1 MLNAVW
7 RHWATDTRQPRCGR
21 FSIREKNGFE
31 KRDSMS
37 LTESDRIS
45 RNRLRLFV
53 LACGVVVAL
62 SPLFG
67 QAQDGVAPPTAPA
80 PTATDADP
88 AMPSLWNLAVK
99 GGLFMI
105 PIGLASIVVVAFT
118 LERIIGLR
126 HSKIMPPELLVELR
140 GLNTTN
146 GIDPREAFGICQKH
160 PSPLANALRAS
171 VLKVGRPHAE
181 LEKATED
188 AVAREAADMSRNF
201 RPINVVAT
209 IAPLLGL
216 IGTVQGMIQAFMV
229 LSSLSVTG
237 TEKAQKLAHGI
248 YTALVTTFAGLIVAV
263 VAVMLANYLE
273 GRVDRILRAMEDLF
287 LDLIPQFERFEGKFR
302 VSRTQ
307 DNESGES
314 GILLKGTARKAPVRS
329 ESANQSVLDDAAGE
343 TSRPRSLWGVMG
355 EAENPVSETSAG

>member
-1 MLNAVW
+1 M
-7 RHWATDTRQPRCGR
+7 T
-21 FSIREKNGFE
+21 
-31 KRDSMS
+31 
-37 LTESDRIS
+37 LTESS
-45 RNRLRLFV
+45 KSPPNRLRLFV
-53 LACGVVVAL
+53 LACGLVIAL
-62 SPLFG
+62 GPLFG
-67 QAQDGVAPPTAPA
+67 HAQDATAPPSAPDTTAV
-80 PTATDADP
+80 DSEP

-126 HSKIMPPELLVELR
+126 MRKIMPPELLLDLREL
-140 GLNTTN
+140 NSTN
-146 GIDPREAFGICQKH
+146 GIDPREAFAICQKH
-160 PSPLANALRAS
+160 PSPLANALRSS

-181 LEKATED
+181 LEKAAED

-237 TEKAQKLAHGI
+237 TEKAQRLAHGI

-263 VAVMLANYLE
+263 VAVMLANFLE

-287 LDLIPQFERFEGKFR
+287 LDLIPQSPELRMTSPVSPAFCSKERLAKPRSGQR
-302 VSRTQ
+302 VQTNPYWMMQPTRRAGLAAC
-307 DNESGES
+307 GES
-314 GILLKGTARKAPVRS
+314 W
-329 ESANQSVLDDAAGE
+329 ANQI
-343 TSRPRSLWGVMG
+343 TRSTKLPPGKQQ
-355 EAENPVSETSAG
+355 S

>member
-1 MLNAVW
+1 M
-7 RHWATDTRQPRCGR
+7 T
-21 FSIREKNGFE
+21 
-31 KRDSMS
+31 
-37 LTESDRIS
+37 LTESS
-45 RNRLRLFV
+45 KSPPNRLRLFV
-53 LACGVVVAL
+53 LACGLVIAL
-62 SPLFG
+62 GPLFG
-67 QAQDGVAPPTAPA
+67 HAQD
-80 PTATDADP
+80 ATDPPSAPDTTAVDSEP

-126 HSKIMPPELLVELR
+126 MRKIMPPELLLDLREL
-140 GLNTTN
+140 NSTN
-146 GIDPREAFGICQKH
+146 GIDPREAFAICQKH
-160 PSPLANALRAS
+160 PSPLANALRSS

-181 LEKATED
+181 LEKAAED

-237 TEKAQKLAHGI
+237 TEKAQRLAHGI

-263 VAVMLANYLE
+263 VAVMLANFLE

-307 DNESGES
+307 NDESGES
-314 GILLKGTARKAPVRS
+314 GILLKGTARKAPVRP
-329 ESANQSVLDDAAGE
+329 ESANESVLDDAADT

-355 EAENPVSETSAG
+355 ESDNPVNETSAG